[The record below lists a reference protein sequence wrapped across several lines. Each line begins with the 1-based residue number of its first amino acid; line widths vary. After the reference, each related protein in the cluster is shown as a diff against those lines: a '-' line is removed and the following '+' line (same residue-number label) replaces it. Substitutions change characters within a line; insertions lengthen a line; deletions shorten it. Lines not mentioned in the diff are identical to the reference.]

1 MMLWN
6 RNFILVNLG
15 NFLMYNAFYMLLPIL
30 PLYLANQLQAS
41 ESVIGTILSL
51 YTIAALITRPIAGFW
66 LDKVARKPLM
76 MCFYMFYI
84 SMCAS
89 YTLAASL
96 GLFFIIRF
104 VHGIA
109 FGSATVGINT
119 MAVDI
124 IPEERRGEGLGI
136 YTSSTSL
143 AMATGPVISLFMHE
157 NGIPFDT
164 IFIAVFCVGLSGFLC
179 AANIKPRKDIERSTR
194 KFSVKNLLLNAG
206 LPEAAVMVLLTFG
219 YGIITVYLS
228 IYAKEEVGLTQGVG
242 YYFTIFSA
250 GLVAARLSSA
260 MILRSGRFILVFA
273 LGIIALIIGF
283 FIVAFIHNPVAFYSS
298 AICMGIGYG
307 LISPTAQTMI
317 INLGKDT
324 ERGAANATYLTFFD
338 LGVGAGVFFGGIIA
352 QYSNY
357 STAYAVGFAFTIIGL
372 IYLLT
377 FIRKHFKTHRL
388 R

>member
-1 MMLWN
+1 MLWN

-30 PLYLANQLQAS
+30 PLYLANHLQAS

-51 YTIAALITRPIAGFW
+51 YTIAALVTRPIAGFW

-76 MCFYMFYI
+76 MCFYLFYI
-84 SMCAS
+84 SMCLS

-109 FGSATVGINT
+109 FGSSTVGINT

-124 IPEERRGEGLGI
+124 IPENRRGEGLAI

-157 NGIPFDT
+157 NGIAFQN
-164 IFIAVFCVGLSGFLC
+164 IFIAVFCVGLTGFL
-179 AANIKPRKDIERSTR
+179 ATANIRANKQPQKSTK
-194 KFSVKNLLLNAG
+194 KFSISNLLLKTG

-228 IYAKEEVGLTQGVG
+228 IYAKEEVGIQQGVG

-260 MILRSGRFILVFA
+260 MILKSGKFITVFA
-273 LGIIALIIGF
+273 MGIVSLMVGF
-283 FIVAFIHNPVAFYSS
+283 FIVAFIHNPVAFFSS
-298 AICMGIGYG
+298 AICMGVGYG

-317 INLGKDT
+317 INLGLDS
-324 ERGAANATYLTFFD
+324 ERGAANATYLTFYD

-357 STAYAVGFAFTIIGL
+357 STAYAVSFVFTIFGL
-372 IYLLT
+372 IYLLA
-377 FIRKHFKTHRL
+377 FIRKHFKAHRL

>member
-1 MMLWN
+1 MLWN

-30 PLYLANQLQAS
+30 PLYLANHLHAS
-41 ESVIGTILSL
+41 ESIIGTILSL
-51 YTIAALITRPIAGFW
+51 YTIAALITRPVAGFW
-66 LDKVARKPLM
+66 LDKASRKPLM
-76 MCFYMFYI
+76 MCFYLFYI
-84 SMCAS
+84 SMCLS
-89 YTLAASL
+89 YTLAATL

-109 FGSATVGINT
+109 FGCSTVGINT

-124 IPEERRGEGLGI
+124 IPWERRGEGLGI

-143 AMATGPVISLFMHE
+143 AMATGPLISLFMYE
-157 NGIPFDT
+157 NGIEFNT
-164 IFIAVFCVGLSGFLC
+164 IFIAVFCVGLTGFL
-179 AANIKPRKDIERSTR
+179 ATANIKPGKDVQRSNR
-194 KFSVKNLLLNAG
+194 KFSISRLLLKRG
-206 LPEAAVMVLLTFG
+206 LPVAAVMVLLTFG

-228 IYAKEEVGLTQGVG
+228 IYAKEEVGLTQGTG

-250 GLVAARLSSA
+250 GLVAARLSSS
-260 MILRSGRFILVFA
+260 MILRSGKYIMVFA
-273 LGIIALIIGF
+273 LGIISLIIGF
-283 FIVAFIHNPVAFYSS
+283 FIVAFLLNPTAFYSS
-298 AICMGIGYG
+298 AIFMGIGYG

-317 INLGKDT
+317 INLGEDT

-338 LGVGAGVFFGGIIA
+338 LGVGAGVFCGGIIA

-357 STAYAVGFAFTIIGL
+357 STAYAVGFALTILGL
-372 IYLLT
+372 VYLLT
-377 FIRKHFKTHRL
+377 LIRKHFYKYRL

>member
-1 MMLWN
+1 MLWN

-66 LDKVARKPLM
+66 LDKVTRKPLM
-76 MCFYMFYI
+76 MCFYLFYI
-84 SMCAS
+84 SMCLS

-109 FGSATVGINT
+109 FGSSTVGINT

-124 IPEERRGEGLGI
+124 IPEERRGEGLAI

-143 AMATGPVISLFMHE
+143 AMATGPVISLFMYE
-157 NGIPFDT
+157 NGILFSN
-164 IFIAVFCVGLSGFLC
+164 IFIAVFCVGLTGFL
-179 AANIKPRKDIERSTR
+179 ATANIKAKKQAEFSTK
-194 KFSVKNLLLNAG
+194 KFSISNLLLKAG

-228 IYAKEEVGLTQGVG
+228 IYAKEEVGIEQGVG

-260 MILRSGRFILVFA
+260 MILKSGKFITVFA
-273 LGIIALIIGF
+273 MGIVSLIIGF
-283 FIVAFIHNPVAFYSS
+283 FIVAFVHNPIAFFSS
-298 AICMGIGYG
+298 AICMGVGYG

-317 INLGKDT
+317 INLGQDS

-338 LGVGAGVFFGGIIA
+338 LGVGAGVFFGGVIA

-357 STAYAVGFAFTIIGL
+357 STAYAIAFAFTILGL
-372 IYLLT
+372 VYLLA
-377 FIRKHFKTHRL
+377 FIRKHFKSHRL

>member
-1 MMLWN
+1 MLFS

-30 PLYLANQLQAS
+30 PLYLANELSAS
-41 ESVIGTILSL
+41 EALIGTILSL

-66 LDKVARKPLM
+66 LDRLNRKPLM
-76 MCFYMFYI
+76 MCYYLFYI
-84 SMCAS
+84 SMCLS
-89 YTLAASL
+89 YTLAATI
-96 GLFFIIRF
+96 GLFFVIRF

-109 FGSATVGINT
+109 FGSSTVGINT

-157 NGIPFDT
+157 NGIDFNT
-164 IFIAVFCVGLSGFLC
+164 IFITVFCVGLTGFLA
-179 AANIKPRKDIERSTR
+179 AANIKPNKEIERST
-194 KFSVKNLLLNAG
+194 KQFKLSNLFLKAG
-206 LPEAAVMVLLTFG
+206 LPEAVIMVLLTFG

-228 IYAKEEVGLTQGVG
+228 IYAKEEVGITQGTG
-242 YYFTIFSA
+242 YYFSIFSA
-250 GLVAARLSSA
+250 GLVTARLCSA
-260 MILRSGRFILVFA
+260 MILRTGKFITVFA
-273 LGIIALIIGF
+273 IGICSLIIGF
-283 FIVAFIHNPVAFYSS
+283 FIVAFIHNPVAFFCS
-298 AICMGIGYG
+298 AICMGGGYG

-352 QYSNY
+352 QYTNY
-357 STAYAVGFAFTIIGL
+357 STAYAVAFAFTIAGL
-372 IYLLT
+372 VYLFA
-377 FIRKHFKTHRL
+377 FIKKHFYANRL

>member
-1 MMLWN
+1 MLWN

-30 PLYLANQLQAS
+30 PLYLANHLAAS
-41 ESVIGTILSL
+41 ESIIGTILSL
-51 YTIAALITRPIAGFW
+51 YTVAALITRPIAGFW

-76 MCFYMFYI
+76 MCFYLFYI
-84 SMCAS
+84 CMCAS

-96 GLFFIIRF
+96 GLFFVIRF

-124 IPEERRGEGLGI
+124 IPWERRGEGLGI

-143 AMATGPVISLFMHE
+143 AMATGPVISLFMYE
-157 NGIPFDT
+157 NGIDFNT
-164 IFIAVFCVGLSGFLC
+164 IFITVFCVGLTGFL
-179 AANIKPRKDIERSTR
+179 ATANIKPGKTVERSTR

-228 IYAKEEVGLTQGVG
+228 IYAREEVGITQGTG

-260 MILRSGRFILVFA
+260 MILRSGRFITVFA
-273 LGIIALIIGF
+273 LGIISLIVGF
-283 FIVAFIHNPVAFYSS
+283 FIVAFILNPVAFYCS
-298 AICMGIGYG
+298 AIFMGIGYG

-338 LGVGAGVFFGGIIA
+338 LGVGAGVFCGGIIA
-352 QYSNY
+352 QYTNY
-357 STAYAVGFAFTIIGL
+357 STAYAVGFAFTITGL
-372 IYLLT
+372 VYLLT
-377 FIRKHFKTHRL
+377 VIRKHFYANRL

>member
-1 MMLWN
+1 MLFN
-6 RNFILVNLG
+6 RNIILVNLG

-30 PLYLANQLQAS
+30 PLYLAKELSAS
-41 ESVIGTILSL
+41 EALIGTILSL
-51 YTIAALITRPIAGFW
+51 YTIAALVTRPIAGFW
-66 LDKVARKPLM
+66 LDRKSRKPLM

-84 SMCAS
+84 SMCLS
-89 YTLAASL
+89 YTLAATI

-109 FGSATVGINT
+109 FGSSTVGINT

-143 AMATGPVISLFMHE
+143 AMATGPVISLFMYE
-157 NGIPFDT
+157 NGIDFNQ
-164 IFIAVFCVGLSGFLC
+164 IFITVFCVGLVGFLA
-179 AANIKPRKDIERSTR
+179 AANIKPKKDVELSTR
-194 KFSVKNLLLNAG
+194 KFKLSNLLLKAG
-206 LPEAAVMVLLTFG
+206 LPESAVMVLLTFG

-228 IYAKEEVGLTQGVG
+228 IYAKEEVGITQGTG

-250 GLVAARLSSA
+250 GLVTARLCSA
-260 MILRSGRFILVFA
+260 MILRSGKFITVFG
-273 LGIIALIIGF
+273 LGICSLIIGF
-283 FIVAFIHNPVAFYSS
+283 FIVAFVHNPVAFFCS
-298 AICMGIGYG
+298 AIFMGTGYG

-317 INLGKDT
+317 INLGKDS

-357 STAYAVGFAFTIIGL
+357 STAYAVGFVFTIIGL

-377 FIRKHFKTHRL
+377 VIKKHFYAHRL

>member
-1 MMLWN
+1 MLFN

-30 PLYLANQLQAS
+30 PLYLAKELSAS
-41 ESVIGTILSL
+41 EALIGTILSL
-51 YTIAALITRPIAGFW
+51 YTIAALVTRPIAGFW
-66 LDKVARKPLM
+66 LDRKSRKPLM

-84 SMCAS
+84 SMCLS
-89 YTLAASL
+89 YTLAATI

-109 FGSATVGINT
+109 FGSSTVGINT

-143 AMATGPVISLFMHE
+143 AMATGPVISLFMYE
-157 NGIPFDT
+157 NGIDFNQ
-164 IFIAVFCVGLSGFLC
+164 IFITVFCVGLVGFLA
-179 AANIKPRKDIERSTR
+179 AANIKPKKDVELSTR
-194 KFSVKNLLLNAG
+194 KFKLSNLLLKAG
-206 LPEAAVMVLLTFG
+206 LPESAVMVLLTFG

-228 IYAKEEVGLTQGVG
+228 IYAKEEVGITQGTG

-250 GLVAARLSSA
+250 GLVTARLCSA
-260 MILRSGRFILVFA
+260 MILRSGKFITVFG
-273 LGIIALIIGF
+273 LGICSLIIGF
-283 FIVAFIHNPVAFYSS
+283 FIVAFVHNPVAFFCS
-298 AICMGIGYG
+298 AIFMGTGYG

-317 INLGKDT
+317 INLGKDS

-357 STAYAVGFAFTIIGL
+357 STAYAVGFVFTIIGL

-377 FIRKHFKTHRL
+377 VIKKHFYAHRL

>member
-1 MMLWN
+1 MLWN

-30 PLYLANQLQAS
+30 PLYLANHLHAS
-41 ESVIGTILSL
+41 ESIIGTILSL
-51 YTIAALITRPIAGFW
+51 YTIAALITRPVAGFW
-66 LDKVARKPLM
+66 LDKASRKPLM
-76 MCFYMFYI
+76 MCFYLFYI
-84 SMCAS
+84 SMCLS
-89 YTLAASL
+89 YTLAATL

-109 FGSATVGINT
+109 FGCSTVGINT

-124 IPEERRGEGLGI
+124 IPWERRGEGLGI

-143 AMATGPVISLFMHE
+143 AMATGPLISLFMYE
-157 NGIPFDT
+157 NGIEFNT
-164 IFIAVFCVGLSGFLC
+164 IFIAVFLVGLTGFL
-179 AANIKPRKDIERSTR
+179 ATANIKPGKDVQRSTR
-194 KFSVKNLLLNAG
+194 KFSISSLLLKRG
-206 LPEAAVMVLLTFG
+206 LPVAAVMVLLTFG

-228 IYAKEEVGLTQGVG
+228 IYAKEEVGLTQGTG

-250 GLVAARLSSA
+250 GLVAARLSSS
-260 MILRSGRFILVFA
+260 MILRSGKYIMVFA
-273 LGIIALIIGF
+273 LGIISLIIGF
-283 FIVAFIHNPVAFYSS
+283 FIVAFILNPTAFYSS
-298 AICMGIGYG
+298 AIFMGIGYG

-317 INLGKDT
+317 INLGEDT

-338 LGVGAGVFFGGIIA
+338 LGVGAGVFCGGIIA

-357 STAYAVGFAFTIIGL
+357 STAYAVGFALTILGL
-372 IYLLT
+372 VYLLT
-377 FIRKHFKTHRL
+377 LIRKHFYKYRL